1 MCIRD
6 SNYPV
11 AKELKRL
18 GIAVDMICGF
28 RSKDIV
34 IMEDEFRAASD
45 NLYIT
50 TDLSLIHISICCSRG
65 RPSSTRGR
73 R

>member
-1 MCIRD
+1 
-6 SNYPV
+6 
-11 AKELKRL
+11 
-18 GIAVDMICGF
+18 MICGF

-50 TDLSLIHISICCSRG
+50 TDDGSYGEARLRHDEAEG
-65 RPSSTRGR
+65 PA
-73 R
+73 